1 MNSFMPNGMGNDK
14 IIYSSI
20 EGMPAEVE
28 LKNIMRLYTEIFKDA
43 DLDFFKDR
51 CKSHPKLFSV
61 LAFDEVSLVGFK
73 MGYPYSETVFYSWIG
88 GVLPRCRHQGIGKGL
103 AKIQEQWAVDQ
114 GFTVFVVS
122 WKSADETLADIV
134 WDDYIRAQIE
144 AIDEE
149 LEKATDD

>member
-1 MNSFMPNGMGNDK
+1 MGNDK

-114 GFTVFVVS
+114 GFTALRTKSMNRYKAMMTLNLKNGFDITQVYTNSRGQTKIVF
-122 WKSADETLADIV
+122 
-134 WDDYIRAQIE
+134 
-144 AIDEE
+144 
-149 LEKATDD
+149 EKQLM

>member
-1 MNSFMPNGMGNDK
+1 MGNDK

-88 GVLPRCRHQGIGKGL
+88 GVLQRCRHQGIGKGL

-114 GFTVFVVS
+114 GFTALRTKSMNRYKAMMTLNLKNGFDITQVYTNSRGQTKIVF
-122 WKSADETLADIV
+122 
-134 WDDYIRAQIE
+134 
-144 AIDEE
+144 
-149 LEKATDD
+149 EKQLM